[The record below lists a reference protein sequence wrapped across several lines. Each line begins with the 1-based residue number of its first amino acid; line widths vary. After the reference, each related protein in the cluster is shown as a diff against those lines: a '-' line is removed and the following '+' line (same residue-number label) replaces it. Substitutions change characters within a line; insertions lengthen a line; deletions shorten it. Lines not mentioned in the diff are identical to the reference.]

1 MIPGA
6 NLLNMAFRIIA
17 QENVVYYRDLGRI
30 QNIIG
35 QDVTEYDPGTKMSGS
50 FQPVPR
56 NLYTVYGLD
65 FQKSY
70 YTFYTSNNLLDLAR
84 NISGDQIAFN
94 GQRYQCESA
103 NDWFMIDGWKGVLCI
118 HIGNDNADQ
127 QVWGFSSKNNPNT
140 YLNFGNGNFLGGN
153 E

>member
-6 NLLNMAFRIIA
+6 NVLNMAFRIIS
-17 QENVVYYRDLGRI
+17 QESVVYYRDLGRI
-30 QNIIG
+30 PNAIG
-35 QDVTEYDPGTKMSGS
+35 QDITQYDIGTKMSGS

-70 YTFYTSNNLLDLAR
+70 YTFYTSNNLMDVKR
-84 NISGDQIAFN
+84 DISGDQISFN

-118 HIGNDNADQ
+118 QIGNDNADQ
-127 QVWGFSSKNNPNT
+127 QVWGFNSKTNHNS

>member
-6 NLLNMAFRIIA
+6 NVLNMAFRIIA
-17 QENVVYYRDLGRI
+17 QEGVVYYRDLGRI
-30 QNIIG
+30 QNVVG
-35 QDVTEYDPGTKMSGS
+35 QDITQYDTGIKMLGS

-70 YTFYTSNNLLDLAR
+70 YTFYTSNNLLDVTR
-84 NISGDQIAFN
+84 EISGDQIAFN

-118 HIGNDNADQ
+118 HIGDDNADKF
-127 QVWGFSSKNNPNT
+127 VWGFSSKTNPNT

>member
-6 NLLNMAFRIIA
+6 NVLNMAFRIIA

-30 QNIIG
+30 QNLIG
-35 QDVTEYDPGTKMSGS
+35 QDITQYDPGTQMSGS

-56 NLYTVYGLD
+56 SLYTQYGLD
-65 FQKSY
+65 LTKSY
-70 YTFYTSNNLLDLAR
+70 YTFYTSNNLLDVTR

-94 GQRYQCESA
+94 GQRYQCEAA

-127 QVWGFSSKNNPNT
+127 SVWGFNSKTSPNT